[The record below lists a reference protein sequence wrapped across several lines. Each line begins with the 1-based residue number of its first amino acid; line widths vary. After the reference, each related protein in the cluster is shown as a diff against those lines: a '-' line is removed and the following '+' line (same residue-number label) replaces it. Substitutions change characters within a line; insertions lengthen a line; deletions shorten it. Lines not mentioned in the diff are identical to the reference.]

1 MKHVFYVGSKC
12 GEAGAGLRV
21 FDMDSESGAIRQRSQ
36 VDDAIDPTFLTLSAD
51 GKFLYVVQNVDPAD
65 DVYVGGVAVYAV
77 EGDLLVKRAEAPCA
91 LSVPCHVALSADG
104 RTLAYAE
111 YRNATA
117 GVFSVQADALLEGP
131 VATIKHTGS
140 GSDPERQEAAH
151 CHCSEPTPD
160 STRVCVC
167 DLGLDRVFVYE
178 AVPGKKKL
186 QEVEGAGFTCVP
198 GAGPRH
204 IVFHPTSPLAF
215 LVNELDSTLVS
226 LKHPGGGVFEEVATY
241 SLLPSSFAGTSKAA
255 AVKVSPDGDWVLA
268 SNRGHDSIAAF
279 QIDRETGKLRRAAVS
294 RLNGVFPRDF
304 SFSPDGR
311 FVVVGHKLSN
321 EVAVYA
327 FNPESGEL
335 TQTAN
340 TIAMPKPL
348 CFVFA

>member
-1 MKHVFYVGSKC
+1 MKNIFYVGSNC

-21 FDMDSESGAIRQRSQ
+21 FDLDSESGEIRQLSQ
-36 VDDAIDPTFLTLSAD
+36 VDDAIDPTYLALSSD
-51 GKFLYVVQNVDPAD
+51 RKFLYAEQKVDPAD
-65 DVYVGGVAVYAV
+65 GIHVGGVAVYAV
-77 EGDLLVKRAEAPCA
+77 EGQHLVKRMEVPCT
-91 LSVPCHVALSADG
+91 LTVPCHIALSADG
-104 RTLAYAE
+104 KQLTYAE

-117 GVFSVQADALLEGP
+117 GVFNVQSDGLLEGP
-131 VATIKHTGS
+131 VATTQHTGS
-140 GSDPERQEAAH
+140 GPDPVRQEAAH

-160 STRVCVC
+160 SARVCVC

-186 QEVEGAGFTCVP
+186 KIVEDAGFTCVP

-255 AVKVSPDGDWVLA
+255 AVKVSPDGVWVLA

-279 QIDRETGKLRRAAVS
+279 RIDQETGKLWRVAIS

-304 SFSPDGR
+304 AFSPDGR
-311 FVVVGHKLSN
+311 FIVVGHKLSH

-327 FNPESGEL
+327 FDPASGEL
-335 TQTAN
+335 KQTAN

-348 CFVFA
+348 CFLFA